1 MKIQIFVLLSIL
13 CVLINCQNKQ
23 VELELDKY
31 KSMTEIEQ
39 QNLEI
44 VRRWIEEVNVNNFEK
59 LYEELFSKEFK
70 HYVPSNSEP
79 KSYEDYKEI
88 GQHIY
93 PAFHNL
99 SHTIED
105 LIAKDNKVI
114 ARMTA
119 KAIHGGD
126 FYGIPPTGNKLEWS
140 AIAIFELS
148 DGKIIARWEE
158 VNLNGL
164 FQQMGMELRMQE
176 TSKD

>member
-1 MKIQIFVLLSIL
+1 MKRQILLLLSFLFVLMS
-13 CVLINCQNKQ
+13 CHHKQ
-23 VELELDKY
+23 AD
-31 KSMTEIEQ
+31 MEQ
-39 QNLEI
+39 KNLEI
-44 VRRWIEEVNVNNFEK
+44 VRRWIEEVNVNNFEV
-59 LYEELFSKEFK
+59 LYEELFAKEFR

-79 KSYEDYKEI
+79 KSYEEYKEI

-93 PAFHNL
+93 PAFHDL

-126 FYGIPPTGNKLEWS
+126 FYGIPATGNKLEWS

-148 DGKIIARWEE
+148 NGKIIARWEE
-158 VNLNGL
+158 VNVFDL
-164 FQQMGMELRMQE
+164 FQQMGMELQMKE
-176 TSKD
+176 NGNN

>member
-1 MKIQIFVLLSIL
+1 MKRQILLLLSFLFVLMS
-13 CVLINCQNKQ
+13 CHNKQ
-23 VELELDKY
+23 AE
-31 KSMTEIEQ
+31 MEQ
-39 QNLEI
+39 KNLEI
-44 VRRWIEEVNVNNFEK
+44 VRRWIEEVNVNNFEE
-59 LYEELFSKEFK
+59 LYEELFAKEFR

-79 KSYEDYKEI
+79 KSYEEYKEI

-148 DGKIIARWEE
+148 NGKIIARWEE
-158 VNLNGL
+158 VNVFDL
-164 FQQMGMELRMQE
+164 FQQIGMELQMKE
-176 TSKD
+176 NGNN

>member
-1 MKIQIFVLLSIL
+1 MKRQIFILFSIL
-13 CVLINCQNKQ
+13 FVLTSCQSKKA
-23 VELELDKY
+23 EMELDKY
-31 KSMTEIEQ
+31 ESKKNIEQ
-39 QNLEI
+39 QNLKI
-44 VRRWIEEVNVNNFEK
+44 VRKWIEEVNVNNFEG
-59 LYEELFSKEFK
+59 LYEELFSKEFR
-70 HYVPSNSEP
+70 HYVPSNAKP
-79 KSYEDYKEI
+79 KSFEDYKEI

-158 VNLNGL
+158 VNLFDL
-164 FQQMGMELRMQE
+164 YQQIGMEF
-176 TSKD
+176 K